1 MKRFGTEYR
10 LVVANP
16 DNEWDKFVNDS
27 ENGTIFSSSLYLKN
41 SGLDFK
47 LFYVFNNNELRAAIS
62 LIESREKCRIIID
75 DLVIYNGLIYSQP
88 TYMQNNSQRNSEQF
102 RIQKFV
108 ANELTCM
115 YDSIEIS
122 LHPTVVDIR
131 PFLWQNFGST
141 TPKYVPQIRFTS
153 YLDISDFRATE
164 KLEEISI
171 YQQASY
177 SRRQQIRYAVKKGY
191 KTHISNEPALFID
204 FYQKTFARQCL
215 QVDYNKISRM
225 QKLLDSLLAGN
236 VAKIFVSQNHCGE
249 NESMAVFCWDNKRA
263 YYLFGA
269 SDPSKRSGH
278 GGTAVLWDAF
288 LYLSQMG
295 INLVDLEGINSPNRG
310 WFKLSFGGNVI
321 PYYELKFSKEPDG
334 KP

>member
-1 MKRFGTEYR
+1 MKRFETDYH
-10 LVVANP
+10 LVVASP
-16 DNEWDKFVNDS
+16 DYEWDKFVNDS
-27 ENGTIFSSSLYLKN
+27 ENGTIFSSSIYLQN

-47 LFYVFNNNELRAAIS
+47 LFYIFNKNELRAAIS
-62 LIESREKCRIIID
+62 LLESREKRGTIID

-88 TYMQNNSQRNSEQF
+88 TYKQNNSQRNSEQF
-102 RIQKFV
+102 RIQEFV
-108 ANELTCM
+108 ANELTCL
-115 YDSIEIS
+115 YDYIEIS

-141 TPKYVPQIRFTS
+141 MPKYVPQIRFTS
-153 YLDISDFRATE
+153 YLDISDFRTKE
-164 KLEEISI
+164 KCEEISV

-177 SRRQQIRYAVKKGY
+177 SRRQQIRYALKKGY
-191 KTHISNEPALFID
+191 KTLHSNETTVFMD
-204 FYQKTFARQCL
+204 FYKKTFARQGL
-215 QVDYNKISRM
+215 QVDPGKISRM

-236 VAKIFVSQNHCGE
+236 VARIFVSQNQCGE
-249 NESMAVFCWDNKRA
+249 NESMAVFCWDSKRA

-278 GGTAVLWDAF
+278 GGTAVLWNAF
-288 LYLSQMG
+288 LDLSQMG
-295 INLVDLEGINSPNRG
+295 IDLVDLEGINSPNRG

-321 PYYELKFSKEPDG
+321 PYYELKFSKETDG